1 MKTLPQ
7 ILADAL
13 PVVKEAAS
21 FIQSEIQKSHRGVV
35 EIKSLNSLVTYVDK
49 NAELILVGGLK
60 MILPEA
66 GFLTE
71 ENTIEQTKNDWQWII
86 DPLDGTTNF
95 IYKIPVFAISVALAY
110 RDEIQLGIVY
120 ELNRDECF
128 TAIKN
133 EGAFLNGQLISVS
146 ATQHLKDSLVATG
159 FPYYDYAMLE
169 NYISLFKA
177 LMTDT
182 RGIRRLGS
190 AAIDLCYTA
199 CGKFDAFF
207 EYSLSPWDVAAGALI
222 LQEAGGKITDFEG
235 GTNWLYGKQ
244 ILGCNQQI
252 FEEIFDKIKRNFK

>member
-13 PVVKEAAS
+13 PVIKEAAS
-21 FIQSEIQKSHRGVV
+21 FIQSEIQKSHHSVV

-49 NAELILVGGLK
+49 NAEMILVDGLK
-60 MILPEA
+60 KILPEA

-110 RDEIQLGIVY
+110 RNEIQLGIVY

-146 ATQHLKDSLVATG
+146 ATQQLKDSLVATG
-159 FPYYDYAMLE
+159 FPYYDYALLD
-169 NYISLFKA
+169 NYISLFKE

-222 LQEAGGKITDFEG
+222 LQEAGGKITEFSG

-252 FEEIFDKIKRNFK
+252 FDEIFEKIKRNFN

>member
-13 PVVKEAAS
+13 PVIKEAAS
-21 FIQSEIQKSHRGVV
+21 FIQSEIQKSHHRVV

-49 NAELILVGGLK
+49 NAEMILVDGLK
-60 MILPEA
+60 KILPEA

-146 ATQHLKDSLVATG
+146 ATQQLKDSLVATG
-159 FPYYDYAMLE
+159 FPYYDYALLE
-169 NYISLFKA
+169 NYISLFKE

-222 LQEAGGKITDFEG
+222 LQEAGGKITDFSG

-252 FEEIFDKIKRNFK
+252 FDEIFDKIKRNFN

>member
-13 PVVKEAAS
+13 PVIKEAAS
-21 FIQSEIQKSHRGVV
+21 FIQSEIQKSHHSVV

-49 NAELILVGGLK
+49 NAEMILVDGLK
-60 MILPEA
+60 KILPEA

-110 RDEIQLGIVY
+110 RNEIQLGIVY

-146 ATQHLKDSLVATG
+146 ATQQLKDSLVATG
-159 FPYYDYAMLE
+159 FPYYDYALLD
-169 NYISLFKA
+169 NYISLFKE

-222 LQEAGGKITDFEG
+222 LQEAGGKITDFSG

-252 FEEIFDKIKRNFK
+252 FDEIIDKIKRNF